1 MDLYTTGDR
10 LEVIA
15 EEDTETEQE
24 PEPADENLC
33 NADECGTAGQYGMWD
48 KAGIDVELPT
58 NEPYVLVAEKNGGPR
73 GSGGEMVLMD
83 LPDKKETSPPV
94 STFQRFSV
102 ETNESLRFEPYI
114 PSDEEEPGQL
124 RQESGNAVYSDEV
137 FEVEPGTG
145 RPGGKSIGDPA
156 GGGAVEDLAGAGETE
171 AADVFCTECKTT
183 IQRPLGPHKNHC
195 LVQIT
200 KASMEI
206 KNDLCAKVRKLEE
219 QIAQM
224 ENFAGHL
231 EEIFITVE
239 ENFGRQ
245 EQNLEQHYN
254 DVIQTLT
261 QRYDERASGLEDEKK
276 VKLETLYT
284 QLVDC
289 GKTLDVSKELIEA
302 AQEVYRNEDKL
313 AFLQAVIPTI
323 DRIEDFTKEE
333 VDLSLAAN
341 MEFEN
346 SVVDL
351 SDVKQMMESINI
363 VPAPSAPVINP
374 QVPNSAGSTS
384 VRVCWS
390 LFSDD
395 TVEYYELHYRPV
407 LEDTTAEEPPAE
419 ESKVKVKET
428 YRTVTDLL
436 PNAQYEFWVT
446 ATNTTGIS
454 PPSEKAVYMTVPSP
468 PVIKPRECASCPSAA
483 LIRWESGNT
492 NPVDSYTVEL
502 SETGEETSDT
512 VTVAESIVAVPTC
525 ECLVQLQ
532 PGRQYCISV
541 RAVNIG
547 GPSERSHP
555 VNVHTTGTFF
565 HLLEDTAHPCLS
577 ISEDGFTMFYGD
589 EDIPISDMIFSDN
602 TFAQCVAVLGELI
615 PVRGTHYWEVEVEDR
630 TEFRIGVAYQDTQ
643 RNGYLGGNN
652 TSWCMRHVVT
662 PSRHKYEFLHN
673 GWTPDIRI
681 TINPRRIGVCLDYDA
696 GKLSFFNAS
705 LSQHLYTFECHF
717 LHYVHPCFA
726 LDHPG
731 TLTVHNG
738 IEAPD
743 YARYT

>member
-1 MDLYTTGDR
+1 MDLYISGER

-15 EEDTETEQE
+15 EEETDTEQE
-24 PEPADENLC
+24 QGSADEASGEVHGEDVYNV
-33 NADECGTAGQYGMWD
+33 DKRERVDRYGMWD
-48 KAGIDVELPT
+48 KGDVGLELPT
-58 NEPYVLVAEKNGGPR
+58 KEPYVLVTEK
-73 GSGGEMVLMD
+73 MVG
-83 LPDKKETSPPV
+83 PPV

-102 ETNESLRFEPYI
+102 ETNESLHFEPYI
-114 PSDEEEPGQL
+114 PSDEDEPGPVRL
-124 RQESGNAVYSDEV
+124 FGGKMVDDNEV
-137 FEVEPGTG
+137 FEEEVGREGPGESPGDSMVGRVINEQRVMESCESGESEPL
-145 RPGGKSIGDPA
+145 DM
-156 GGGAVEDLAGAGETE
+156 
-171 AADVFCTECKTT
+171 FCTDCK
-183 IQRPLGPHKNHC
+183 IPIRAFQRLFDPHKNHQVI
-195 LVQIT
+195 LIT
-200 KASMEI
+200 KAAEKI
-206 KNDLCAKVRKLEE
+206 KVYRDLMADVRNTMQKLEE

-231 EEIFITVE
+231 EEIFIT

-276 VKLETLYT
+276 LKLESLYS

-289 GKTLDVSKELIEA
+289 GRTLDLSKDLIET
-302 AQEVYRNEDKL
+302 AQEMHRNEDKL
-313 AFLQAVIPTI
+313 AFLQVVIPTI
-323 DRIEDFTKEE
+323 ERIKDFTKEE
-333 VDLSLAAN
+333 LDLKLAASL
-341 MEFEN
+341 EFKN
-346 SVVDL
+346 STVDL
-351 SDVKQMMESINI
+351 SDVKQMMESVNI

-374 QVPNSAGSTS
+374 QVPNSASSTS

-407 LEDTTAEEPPAE
+407 LEDTTAEDSQTPEA
-419 ESKVKVKET
+419 SMIKVKET

-454 PPSEKAVYMTVPSP
+454 PASEKAVYMTVPSP
-468 PVIKPRECASCPSAA
+468 PVVKPRECASCPSGA
-483 LIRWESGNT
+483 LIRWDSGNT

-502 SETGEETSDT
+502 REISEKWSDT
-512 VTVAESIVAVPTC
+512 AITESIVAIPTC
-525 ECLVQLQ
+525 ECLIQLQ
-532 PGRQYCISV
+532 PDKLYSIAV

-547 GPSERSHP
+547 GPSDRSNI
-555 VNVHTTGTFF
+555 VTVRTIGTFF

-577 ISEDGFTMFYGD
+577 ISEEGFTIFYGD
-589 EDIPISDMIFSDN
+589 KHLSMSDMIFSDN
-602 TFAQCVAVLGELI
+602 TFARCVAVLGELI
-615 PVRGTHYWEVEVEDR
+615 PVRGTHYWEVEVEDS

-681 TINPRRIGVCLDYDA
+681 TIHPRRIGVVLDYDA
-696 GKLSFFNAS
+696 GKLSFFNAG
-705 LSQHLYTFECHF
+705 LWQHLHTFDCHF

-726 LDHPG
+726 LDNPG
-731 TLTVHNG
+731 ALTVRNG
-738 IEAPD
+738 IEAPN
-743 YARYT
+743 YVRFI

>member
-1 MDLYTTGDR
+1 MDMYTTGDR
-10 LEVIA
+10 LEVID

-24 PEPADENLC
+24 PEPADEKN
-33 NADECGTAGQYGMWD
+33 DGECGTAGRYGMWD

-73 GSGGEMVLMD
+73 GSCGEMVMMG
-83 LPDKKETSPPV
+83 LPDKKDTSPPV
-94 STFQRFSV
+94 STFQRLSV
-102 ETNESLRFEPYI
+102 ETNESLRFEPFVA
-114 PSDEEEPGQL
+114 SDEEEPVQ
-124 RQESGNAVYSDEV
+124 RTQQSGKTAYNDEV
-137 FEVEPGTG
+137 FETEPG
-145 RPGGKSIGDPA
+145 PGGPGEGDTGDPA
-156 GGGAVEDLAGAGETE
+156 GGGPAEGDQRV
-171 AADVFCTECKTT
+171 ADIYCTECMTS
-183 IQRPLGPHKNHC
+183 IQRPFGPHKNHRV
-195 LVQIT
+195 VQIP
-200 KASMEI
+200 KDSMEV
-206 KNDLCAKVRKLEE
+206 KNDLCAKMRKLEE
-219 QIAQM
+219 QIGQM

-261 QRYDERASGLEDEKK
+261 QRYDERASGLENEKK
-276 VKLETLYT
+276 VKLETLYS

-313 AFLQAVIPTI
+313 AFLQAVMPTI
-323 DRIEDFTKEE
+323 DRIEDFTKEDVE
-333 VDLSLAAN
+333 LTLAAN
-341 MEFEN
+341 MEFGN
-346 SVVDL
+346 SAVDL

-395 TVEYYELHYRPV
+395 TVEYYQLHYKPV
-407 LEDTTAEEPPAE
+407 LEDTTAEEPPPE
-419 ESKVKVKET
+419 ESEVKVKET

-502 SETGEETSDT
+502 SEAGEETSDA
-512 VTVAESIVAVPTC
+512 VTATEAIVAVPTC

-547 GPSERSHP
+547 GPSERSQP
-555 VNVHTTGTFF
+555 VTVHTTGTYF

-589 EDIPISDMIFSDN
+589 DDIALSDMIFTDN

-615 PVRGTHYWEVEVEDR
+615 PVRGTHYWEVEVEDC

-662 PSRHKYEFLHN
+662 PSRHKFEFLHN
-673 GWTPDIRI
+673 GWSPDIRI
-681 TINPRRIGVCLDYDA
+681 TINPRRIGVRLDYDT
-696 GKLSFFNAS
+696 GKLSFFNAA
-705 LSQHLYTFECHF
+705 LSQHLYTFDCHF

-731 TLTVHNG
+731 ALTVHNG
-738 IEAPD
+738 IEPPGCVR
-743 YARYT
+743 YA